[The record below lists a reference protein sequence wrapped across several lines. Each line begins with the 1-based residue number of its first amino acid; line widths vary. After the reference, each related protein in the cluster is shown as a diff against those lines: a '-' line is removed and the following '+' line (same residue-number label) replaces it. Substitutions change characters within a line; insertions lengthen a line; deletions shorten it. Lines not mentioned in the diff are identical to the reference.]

1 MYVRCQ
7 YLSAVKLGVL
17 SPKGQ
22 AALAQEALAAE
33 IFRSHNPD
41 LTYITTPKD
50 KPSRIDGVLVDGF
63 GTIRAVVECK
73 SRYGI
78 SLENF
83 RTRFRNEWLIT
94 FEKMTSGAKVAE
106 LFHVPLVGF
115 LYLVESGTLLTI
127 QLADQWG
134 HFSQPF
140 RVEKTETTKD
150 INGGKTI
157 RNNAFVR
164 MEAARLY
171 TAKVTDTPIPRVY
184 PWEQSTPKGK
194 QDAF

>member
-1 MYVRCQ
+1 
-7 YLSAVKLGVL
+7 VKLGVL

-22 AALAQEALAAE
+22 AALVEEAKAAE
-33 IFRSHNPD
+33 IFKSHNPD

-50 KPSRIDGVLVDGF
+50 KPSRVDGVLVDQG
-63 GTIRAVVECK
+63 GTIRAVVEAK

-83 RTRFRNEWLIT
+83 KQRFKNEWLVT
-94 FEKMTSGAKVAE
+94 YEKLATGATVAQ

-115 LYLVESGTLLTI
+115 LYLVQDKTLLTI
-127 QLADQWG
+127 QLADHWG

-150 INGGKTI
+150 INGGKTF
-157 RNNAFVR
+157 RNNAFIR
-164 MEAARLY
+164 MDAARVY
-171 TAKVTDTPIPRVY
+171 TLKTADRENRPVY
-184 PWEQSTPKGK
+184 PWELSQG
-194 QDAF
+194 

>member
-1 MYVRCQ
+1 M
-7 YLSAVKLGVL
+7 KLGVL

-22 AALAQEALAAE
+22 ASLVQEAKAAE

-50 KPSRIDGVLVDGF
+50 KPSRIDGVLVDKNGV
-63 GTIRAVVECK
+63 IRAVVEAK

-78 SLENF
+78 SLANF
-83 RTRFRNEWLIT
+83 QRKFHNEWLIT
-94 FEKMTSGAKVAE
+94 YEKLATAANVAQ

-115 LYLVESGTLLTI
+115 LYLVEDKTLLTI

-150 INGGKTI
+150 INVGSTF
-157 RNNAFVR
+157 RNNAFVK
-164 MEAARLY
+164 MDKARVFHQKKAGY
-171 TAKVTDTPIPRVY
+171 TNPQVY
-184 PWEQSTPKGK
+184 PWDNPQG
-194 QDAF
+194 

>member
-1 MYVRCQ
+1 M
-7 YLSAVKLGVL
+7 

-22 AALAQEALAAE
+22 AALVQEAKAAE

-41 LTYITTPKD
+41 LTYVTTPKD
-50 KPSRIDGVLVDGF
+50 KPSRIDGVLVDSG
-63 GTIRAVVECK
+63 GTIRAVVESK

-78 SLENF
+78 SAENF
-83 RTRFRNEWLIT
+83 KARFRNEWLIT
-94 FEKMTSGAKVAE
+94 YEKMVNGAKVAE

-115 LYLVESGTLLTI
+115 LYLVESETLLTI

-140 RVEKTETTKD
+140 RVEKTETTRD
-150 INGGKTI
+150 INGGKTF

-164 MEAARLY
+164 MDAARAY
-171 TAKVTDTPIPRVY
+171 VAKPKAADHPNRKVY
-184 PWEQSTPKGK
+184 PWEQAPSQG
-194 QDAF
+194 